1 MANMEA
7 RPYVAM
13 LGNSTLPE
21 LHRFATEGADWGF
34 DTKLLDSGFA
44 EVALILRMISLR
56 QTFGELTLCDP
67 AVVDPFCTC

>member
-34 DTKLLDSGFA
+34 DTKLLNSALRRSGF
-44 EVALILRMISLR
+44 
-56 QTFGELTLCDP
+56 DP
-67 AVVDPFCTC
+67 ADDFVAADFR